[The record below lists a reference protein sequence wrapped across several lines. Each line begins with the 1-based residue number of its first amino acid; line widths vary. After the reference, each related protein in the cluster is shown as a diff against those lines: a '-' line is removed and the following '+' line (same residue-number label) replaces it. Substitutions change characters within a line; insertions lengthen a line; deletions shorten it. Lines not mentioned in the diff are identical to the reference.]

1 MKDMMPYQ
9 KGKDPG
15 IDDDFRKKEKY
26 GYIYYGENS
35 FFTRK
40 GLKWYYFPVNDLNK
54 IELIKGSRQL
64 RQCCGAPIYREKI
77 LLLTTDDDEHIY
89 LTVEETENGD
99 LKHAEKLLR
108 RIREKH
114 PRLEIVM

>member
-1 MKDMMPYQ
+1 MKDMMLYQ
-9 KGKDPG
+9 KGKDPE
-15 IDDDFRKKEKY
+15 IDSDFRKKNKY

-40 GLKWYYFPVNDLNK
+40 GLKWYYCPLKNLNK
-54 IELIKGSRQL
+54 IELIRGSRQL

-99 LKHAEKLLR
+99 LKHAEKLLGK
-108 RIREKH
+108 IREIH
-114 PRLEIVM
+114 PQLDIVM